1 MISPDLDSFFSE
13 EKRELPDNVR
23 PVQCRSALSRSRL
36 PGLEF
41 ALNPY
46 IGCEHACA
54 YCYAPYVMNRD
65 PRAWGGP
72 IEAKMNIPALL
83 AKEVDRVRGT
93 VGVGTVTDPYQPA
106 ERQLEL
112 THKCLVIL
120 SRKKIPIS
128 IHTKSDLI
136 LRDMELIRGGREAEV
151 GITVTTVNEGV
162 AQQWEPRSPSPFRR
176 LKAVESLVKEGVDT
190 YVLVGPIVP
199 LVTDKDVGTFADA
212 IAMTGVRR
220 VMLDKL
226 RLRPGMLERLGQ
238 MDLFGC
244 EDWSRFQKAARSSEY
259 AMQATLELEAA
270 FKARS
275 IKVEHAF

>member
-1 MISPDLDSFFSE
+1 MISPDLDSFFSK

-46 IGCEHACA
+46 IGCEHACV

-72 IEAKMNIPALL
+72 IEAKMNIPTLL
-83 AKEVDRVRGT
+83 AKEVDRVQGT

-112 THKCLVIL
+112 TRKCLAIL
-120 SRKKIPIS
+120 SRKGKRMS

-136 LRDMELIRGGREAEV
+136 LRDMELIKGGREAEV
-151 GITVTTVNEGV
+151 GITVTTMNERV
-162 AQQWEPRSPSPFRR
+162 AQQWEPRSPSPSRR
-176 LKAVESLVKEGVDT
+176 LKAVEALVNEGVDT
-190 YVLVGPIVP
+190 YVLIGPIIP
-199 LVTDKDVGTFADA
+199 LVTDQDVESFADA
-212 IAMTGVRR
+212 IAKTGVRR
-220 VMLDKL
+220 VMLDRL

-238 MDLFGC
+238 MDLFGG
-244 EDWSRFQKAARSSEY
+244 EDWSRFQQAARSSEH
-259 AMQATLELEAA
+259 AVQATLELEAA

-275 IKVEHAF
+275 IMVEQAF